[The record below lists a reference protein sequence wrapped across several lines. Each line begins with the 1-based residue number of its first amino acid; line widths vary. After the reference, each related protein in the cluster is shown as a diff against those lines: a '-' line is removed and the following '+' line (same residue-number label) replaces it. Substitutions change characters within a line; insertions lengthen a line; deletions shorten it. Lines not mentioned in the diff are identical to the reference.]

1 MSARLKLKKLKKRI
15 EIIESYGHA
24 CEHEMARIR
33 SIMEDNIQQIGVD
46 YEIPPM
52 STIQGAMEITDMTIN
67 KLADSIIRA
76 YTETLATFIKHKIY
90 QLHFTRTFQR
100 ISVRFFAPKINDEHV
115 KLWPVDKI
123 DI

>member
-15 EIIESYGHA
+15 EIIESYGRE
-24 CEHEMARIR
+24 CEYEMARIR

-52 STIQGAMEITDMTIN
+52 STMRDAMEITDMTIN
-67 KLADSIIRA
+67 KLADSIVRA
-76 YTETLATFIKHKIY
+76 YTETLATFIKHKLY
-90 QLHFTRTFQR
+90 QLSFTRNFQR

-115 KLWPVDKI
+115 KLWPI
-123 DI
+123 DRLD

>member
-15 EIIESYGHA
+15 ETIESYGRE
-24 CEHEMARIR
+24 CEYEMARMHRIL
-33 SIMEDNIQQIGVD
+33 EDNIQQIGID

-52 STIQGAMEITDMTIN
+52 STMQSAVEITDMTIN
-67 KLADSIIRA
+67 KVADSIIRA
-76 YTETLATFIKHKIY
+76 YTETLATFIKHKLY

-115 KLWPVDKI
+115 KLWPIDKI
-123 DI
+123 DV

>member
-1 MSARLKLKKLKKRI
+1 MSARLKLKNLKKRI
-15 EIIESYGHA
+15 ETIESYGRH
-24 CEHEMARIR
+24 CEYEMARMRRIL
-33 SIMEDNIQQIGVD
+33 EDNVQQIGVD

-52 STIQGAMEITDMTIN
+52 STMRDAMEITDMTIN
-67 KLADSIIRA
+67 KLTDSIVRA

-123 DI
+123 NI